1 MLSIFLVDDEPIILR
16 GLKKL
21 IPWEENGFQ
30 ISGQASNGEDALQKI
45 TAQNTDIVITDL
57 KMPKLDGIG
66 LCERLK
72 EGIPGIRCIVLTAYD
87 DFHFLQQSI
96 RNGVADYLLKP
107 VKASILLGSLQKM
120 RQEIEQSRYPY
131 PYDLEA
137 RILKSTLQQTEP
149 LDEVLEDYQSY
160 VKTNKI
166 PLPVFQRMCRNILRQ
181 LDELLDKDGS
191 NLQDIVPKTILK
203 SCSLE
208 CAAEEDCVAAL
219 TEILKLVSAHR
230 CKSHDKDVVEQ
241 IKRYIEKNLGQDI
254 ALNVIAKHFFLNAS
268 YLSQLFKKSTGTNY
282 LVYVNQL
289 RMEKAKRLLEDEA
302 FLISDISGV
311 VGYTDWRYFSQSFKK
326 YTGLTPSEYR
336 SRRRK
341 ANT

>member
-30 ISGQASNGEDALQKI
+30 ISGQAANGEDALRKI
-45 TAQNTDIVITDL
+45 NAQNTDIVITDL

-72 EGIPGIRCIVLTAYD
+72 ENIPGIRCIVLTAYD

-107 VKASILLGSLQKM
+107 VKANILLESLKKM
-120 RQEIEQSRYPY
+120 QWEIEQSRYPY

-137 RILKSTLQQTEP
+137 RILKSTLQQAEP
-149 LDEVLEDYQSY
+149 LDEALTDFLRYT
-160 VKTNKI
+160 KTNKI
-166 PLPVFQRMCRNILRQ
+166 PLPVFKRMCQNILRQ
-181 LDELLDKDGS
+181 LDELLDEGGS
-191 NLQDIVPKTILK
+191 NLHDIVPDPILK
-203 SCSLE
+203 SLSLD
-208 CAAEEDCVAAL
+208 AAVEEDCLAAVAD
-219 TEILKLVSAHR
+219 ILKLVSEHQG
-230 CKSHDKDVVEQ
+230 KNHDQDTMEQ

-254 ALNVIAKHFFLNAS
+254 SLNVIAKRFFLNAS

-282 LVYVNQL
+282 SVYVNQL
-289 RMEKAKRLLEDEA
+289 RMEKAKRLLEDERFSIA
-302 FLISDISGV
+302 DISEL
-311 VGYTDWRYFSQSFKK
+311 VGYSDWRYFSQSFKK
-326 YTGLTPSEYR
+326 HTGMTPSEYR
-336 SRRRK
+336 GGRK
-341 ANT
+341 KE